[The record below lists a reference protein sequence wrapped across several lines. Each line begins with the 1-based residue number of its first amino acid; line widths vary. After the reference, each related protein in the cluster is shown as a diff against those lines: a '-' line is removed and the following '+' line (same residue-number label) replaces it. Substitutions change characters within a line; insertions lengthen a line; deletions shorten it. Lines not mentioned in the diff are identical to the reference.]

1 MDLKNKRNLLI
12 RITNSP
18 AALASRR
25 PALARRFPGR
35 PVPLFFPGKAG
46 AGEEV
51 KRETRAGS
59 IVLPRRPIKR
69 GGRLLFLFNSKLV
82 RVEMPPFRFGVYL
95 AEIGANLL

>member
-18 AALASRR
+18 AAP
-25 PALARRFPGR
+25 PALPLPLARRFPGF
-35 PVPLFFPGKAG
+35 PVPLGRLFFPGKAG

-69 GGRLLFLFNSKLV
+69 AERLYYFYSIRN
-82 RVEMPPFRFGVYL
+82 
-95 AEIGANLL
+95 